1 MIRLP
6 ALALLAAALLGCS
19 RDAPVQTQGFLLY
32 GMMIQ
37 LSLPGTDAARMETA
51 LATVEQ
57 TVKQEYA
64 TLHPWQDSPLTRLN
78 AALPRGEWVPLEPG
92 LRDIIARTTTLERD
106 SDAAFSPAIGALVRL
121 WGFHSSDPDRPRTPP
136 AQADI
141 DRLMT
146 PPPRMADLEID
157 GERTRSRQPG
167 LQLDFNAVA
176 EGWAAEQAAQRLH
189 AQGIHDA
196 LIDAGGDLRILGN
209 AGGRSGNRPWRI
221 ALQDPFEDGPMA
233 GLEVEGDV
241 AVFTSG
247 SYRKRFEHQGV
258 SYSHIIDPRSGWPS
272 HDVIAATVVTH
283 DAVLADA
290 AATALVAAGLKD
302 APAVARDMGVDAYL
316 LVDDRRRL
324 LASPALAPRLEA
336 LRKDRPLVILSP

>member
-1 MIRLP
+1 MTRP
-6 ALALLAAALLGCS
+6 ALLALLTAALLGCT

-37 LSLPGTDAARMETA
+37 LSLPGTDAARMEAA

-57 TVKQEYA
+57 TVKQEYG
-64 TLHPWQDSPLTRLN
+64 TLHPWQESPLTRLN
-78 AALPRGEWVPLEPG
+78 SALPTGEWAPLEPG
-92 LRDIIARTTTLERD
+92 LRDIIERTTQLERD
-106 SDAAFSPAIGALVRL
+106 SDAAFSPAIGALVKL

-141 DRLMT
+141 KRLMT
-146 PPPRMADLEID
+146 PPPRMSDLEID
-157 GERTRSRQPG
+157 GEQIRCRNPL

-176 EGWAAEQAAQRLH
+176 EGWAAEKAAQRLH
-189 AQGIHDA
+189 QQGIHDA
-196 LIDAGGDLRILGN
+196 LIDAGGDLRILGR
-209 AGGRSGNRPWRI
+209 AGDRPWRV

-233 GLEVEGDV
+233 GLEVEGDT

-247 SYRKRFEHQGV
+247 RYRKRFEHEGT
-258 SYSHIIDPRSGWPS
+258 SYAHVIDPRDGWPS
-272 HDVIAATVVTH
+272 DGVIAATVVTH

-290 AATALVAAGLKD
+290 AATALVAAGLD
-302 APAVARDMGVDAYL
+302 EAPAVARRMGVDRFL
-316 LVDDRRRL
+316 LVDETRQLRV
-324 LASPALAPRLEA
+324 SPALAPLIEV